1 MGEAIAVVG
10 ALASILQVIDFTTK
24 LASVSHELMGTASG
38 EHHFL
43 QKLEELTYD
52 YHNLGC
58 SPADASADEQ
68 ERTIARL
75 GLHCRIESNDLLD
88 RLANLKI
95 DDKYRGAKRLVTCTR
110 SAFRYL
116 RQRPKVE
123 ECRRHLE
130 ELNGQLATAILRSL
144 YAKSQKYSEPGA
156 QIISALSSIPGNE
169 LDKIRSFISE
179 HRLLHERTTFLIESL
194 YFPDMAQR
202 SGCIEQ
208 AFPSTYHWALT
219 DHRSKIRSWLRS
231 GTGIF

>member
-52 YHNLGC
+52 YH
-58 SPADASADEQ
+58 ASADEQ

-95 DDKYRGAKRLVTCTR
+95 DDKHRGAKRLATCTR

-179 HRLLHERTTFLIESL
+179 HRLLHERT
-194 YFPDMAQR
+194 
-202 SGCIEQ
+202 
-208 AFPSTYHWALT
+208 
-219 DHRSKIRSWLRS
+219 
-231 GTGIF
+231 